1 MGVLRKD
8 LRLEHIGWLNRRAE
22 DLLMTTSTSRVLVL
36 AGTGKTGSRL
46 TAKLTGH
53 GLAVHTAARR
63 GADVRF
69 DWQDPATYGPAL
81 SGIGRVYLVTPF
93 LGGTGFTDRVR
104 SFPALAAA
112 NGRSHVPSPSAY
124 GMAQAPPQV
133 ALRAVELDLMAEA
146 TSLIPSCARP
156 GSCRTSARGT

>member
-1 MGVLRKD
+1 MGVPSKD
-8 LRLEHIGWLNRRAE
+8 LGLEHIAWLNRRAE

-69 DWQDPATYGPAL
+69 DWPGPATYGPAL
-81 SGIGRVYLVTPF
+81 SRIRRVYLVAP
-93 LGGTGFTDRVR
+93 LLRDTGVTDRVR
-104 SFPALAAA
+104 SFLDLAAA
-112 NGRSHVPSPSAY
+112 N
-124 GMAQAPPQV
+124 
-133 ALRAVELDLMAEA
+133 A
-146 TSLIPSCARP
+146 TS
-156 GSCRTSARGT
+156 